1 MATPER
7 PRFREAWQE
16 DLARY
21 VDPRWSPLRKFRR
34 ITSTK
39 ELWAIYLFRLGNY
52 IYEEAPRPLGALLKI
67 VWKPWNDW
75 VSTLLDTHLM
85 PTTLIGPGLYLGH
98 TGGIWINPGAQLGSY
113 CNIGQGVVIGA
124 AGTARAPIL
133 GDRVWVGPHAVIT
146 GPVKVGNEAVVGA
159 NSLVV
164 LDVPDKAVVVG
175 VPAKVIS
182 YSGSAKLVR
191 LPKDRA

>member
-1 MATPER
+1 MGSPDR
-7 PRFREAWQE
+7 PRFREAWPE
-16 DLARY
+16 DFARY
-21 VDPRWSPLRKFRR
+21 VDPRWSSFRKFRR
-34 ITSTK
+34 FLSVK
-39 ELWAIYLFRLGNY
+39 ELWVIYLFRMGNY
-52 IYEEAPRPLGALLKI
+52 IYEEAPRPLAMFLKLF
-67 VWKPWNDW
+67 WKPWNDW

-85 PTTLIGPGLYLGH
+85 PTTRIGPGLYIGH
-98 TGGIWINPGAQLGSY
+98 TGGIWINPAAKLGSY
-113 CNIGQGVVIGA
+113 CNIGQGVVVGA
-124 AGTARAPIL
+124 AGTVKAPVL

-175 VPAKVIS
+175 VPAKVLS

-191 LPKDRA
+191 MPKDRS